1 MSVEHKKNTR
11 RYKDLRRE
19 IDVGK
24 QDKVIITIER
34 SRKIIGR
41 MPNWN

>member
-11 RYKDLRRE
+11 RYKDLQRE

-24 QDKVIITIER
+24 QDKGNITIER